1 MLINGIDLNQ
11 EGLCVKLSK
20 VKLCSRQF
28 KQDHST
34 YKKQV
39 QNVQTNVPAPV
50 KSYHGT
56 CVLNYYASGS
66 TCKLTEEMTF
76 YVGFF
81 CLFVPPPLLSSIC
94 QSGLMENDL

>member
-1 MLINGIDLNQ
+1 MSNCQRSNCARDNSNKTT
-11 EGLCVKLSK
+11 VHTKNRYKTSK
-20 VKLCSRQF
+20 QMFQHQLR
-28 KQDHST
+28 D
-34 YKKQV
+34 
-39 QNVQTNVPAPV
+39 
-50 KSYHGT
+50 HGT